1 MASSRIKKVK
11 TVGIGS
17 ISLVSVLGVI
27 LVIYPFFNERETL
40 KVEVQEKV
48 SENSVLSTRIT
59 SLKKTAEQVP
69 QIKAFNDS
77 LSVRFPSTSD
87 IPGLVSS
94 LSNTA
99 SASGLGSGA
108 ITGLETSIPTLVA
121 GTAAS
126 LPSSGAETKANSG
139 PTDNTDTGSA
149 AAAAPATSNASAAG
163 GGDLA
168 SMTVDITVEGSPEQ
182 LTTFVK
188 NLSSGQGR
196 AFLIKGFNI
205 DTGAEGGSKLTL
217 SMETFLYRTLP
228 EPTAN
233 TAAPNPATPAPADK
247 QNNIPTDADQMAET
261 GTSAQK

>member
-1 MASSRIKKVK
+1 MVSNRIRKIKLLGALIIGLVSI
-11 TVGIGS
+11 VGI
-17 ISLVSVLGVI
+17 IT
-27 LVIYPFFNERETL
+27 VIYPFFNERETL
-40 KVEVQEKV
+40 KVEVQEKA

-59 SLKKTAEQVP
+59 TLNKTAEQVP

-94 LSNTA
+94 LANTA
-99 SASGLGSGA
+99 SASGLGSGS

-121 GTAAS
+121 GTASS
-126 LPSSGAETKANSG
+126 LPSSTTDTKTDKG

-149 AAAAPATSNASAAG
+149 SSAAPAAGAAKSSSA
-163 GGDLA
+163 GDLA
-168 SMTVDITVEGSPEQ
+168 SMTVDLTVEGSPEQ
-182 LTTFVK
+182 LATFVK

-205 DTGAEGGSKLTL
+205 DSGADGASKLSL

-228 EPTAN
+228 EPVK
-233 TAAPNPATPAPADK
+233 NPAPAAPAPADTK
-247 QNNIPTDADQMAET
+247 T
-261 GTSAQK
+261 K